1 MALQPIDVQAMF
13 SQLDKVGKEQAAQRD
28 GAALQKALAGDR
40 DALKLTERLES
51 VNAAAEG
58 GGPENPGGEGLERLD
73 DRDARGNQEHP
84 RKFAQKKKPAQSA
97 APSSQTVINDPMI
110 GGYIDLEG

>member
-1 MALQPIDVQAMF
+1 MALQSIDVQAMF

-40 DALKLTERLES
+40 EAHKLTERLES
-51 VNAAAEG
+51 VNAAADG
-58 GGPENPGGEGLERLD
+58 GSPDNPGGEGLERLE
-73 DRDARGNQEHP
+73 DRDMRGNPGQKQP
-84 RKFAQKKKPAQSA
+84 VRRKKKEPAA
-97 APSSQTVINDPMI
+97 DPSSKTVINDPMI